1 MYYNSFP
8 FVEYILMF
16 KTFRNLK
23 FSLVVW
29 GITMN
34 EEIFNM
40 QLRKFLKNVGITSQ
54 RKIEEAVRA
63 ALESGQ
69 ISEKNC
75 LTANVSLSIPELSLN
90 ANITGEIKLV

>member
-1 MYYNSFP
+1 
-8 FVEYILMF
+8 MF

-75 LTANVSLSIPELSLN
+75 LTAKVSLSIPELSLN

>member
-1 MYYNSFP
+1 
-8 FVEYILMF
+8 MF

-69 ISEKNC
+69 ISEKNS

>member
-1 MYYNSFP
+1 
-8 FVEYILMF
+8 MF
-16 KTFRNLK
+16 ETFRNLK
-23 FSLVVW
+23 FLLIVW

-69 ISEKNC
+69 ISEKNS

>member
-1 MYYNSFP
+1 
-8 FVEYILMF
+8 MF

-69 ISEKNC
+69 ISEKNS
-75 LTANVSLSIPELSLN
+75 LTANVSLSIPELSLK

>member
-1 MYYNSFP
+1 
-8 FVEYILMF
+8 
-16 KTFRNLK
+16 
-23 FSLVVW
+23 
-29 GITMN
+29 MN

-69 ISEKNC
+69 ISEKNS
-75 LTANVSLSIPELSLN
+75 LTANVSLSIPELRLN